1 MKLHLQAFNNN
12 ESLLMKKNKRHPTL
26 TATILLDTFVP
37 IKKALKSAF
46 FIQSKMIFLLLLLS
60 TSLFSQEIDDY
71 LSSEYTM
78 GSALVLE
85 PSEVV
90 KTNRGGFFYMSR
102 VGDGL
107 IKEYHDNGQ
116 LKSERTYKDGKLDGL
131 IKEYHDNGQLKSE
144 ITYKDGKKNGPYT
157 WYWDNGNISDQG
169 AYKDGKLDGPIKV
182 YYYTGELQIE
192 GVLKYRQ
199 KVGIVRGY
207 YKNGQLKSEGTY
219 RNDERN
225 GPLKSYFENG
235 KLRSDELFKNDVQV
249 GPFQYYHE
257 NGQLRLKGTR
267 KNDGVKDGVVKQYDD
282 SGKLIGEYNWKD
294 DELINSK
301 EY

>member
-1 MKLHLQAFNNN
+1 MRLHLQEFNNN

-71 LSSEYTM
+71 LSSKYDDYLSSKYTM

-116 LKSERTYKDGKLDGL
+116 LKSE
-131 IKEYHDNGQLKSE
+131 
-144 ITYKDGKKNGPYT
+144 ITYKNGKENGPYT

-192 GVLKYRQ
+192 GVLKDRQ

-225 GPLKSYFENG
+225 GPLKSYFKNG

-267 KNDGVKDGVVKQYDD
+267 KNDGVKDGVVKEYDD
-282 SGKLIGEYNWKD
+282 SGTLIGEYTWKND
-294 DELINSK
+294 KLIYSK

>member
-1 MKLHLQAFNNN
+1 MRLHRQGFNNN

-71 LSSEYTM
+71 LSSKYTM

-102 VGDGL
+102 VG
-107 IKEYHDNGQ
+107 
-116 LKSERTYKDGKLDGL
+116 DGL

-192 GVLKYRQ
+192 GVLKDRQ

-225 GPLKSYFENG
+225 GPLKSYFKNG

-267 KNDGVKDGVVKQYDD
+267 KNDGVKDGVVKEYDD
-282 SGKLIGEYNWKD
+282 SGKLIGEYTWKD

>member
-1 MKLHLQAFNNN
+1 MRLHLQAFNNN
-12 ESLLMKKNKRHPTL
+12 ESLLMKKNKRHPFL

-46 FIQSKMIFLLLLLS
+46 FMQSRMIVFLLLL
-60 TSLFSQEIDDY
+60 TSLFSQGIVDGGTVITNKGTFY
-71 LSSEYTM
+71 IS
-78 GSALVLE
+78 
-85 PSEVV
+85 V
-90 KTNRGGFFYMSR
+90 K
-102 VGDGL
+102 
-107 IKEYHDNGQ
+107 
-116 LKSERTYKDGKLDGL
+116 DGL

-144 ITYKDGKKNGPYT
+144 ITYKNGKENGPYT

-169 AYKDGKLDGPIKV
+169 SYKDGKLDGPIKV

-192 GVLKYRQ
+192 GVLKDRQ

-225 GPLKSYFENG
+225 GPLKSYFKNG

-267 KNDGVKDGVVKQYDD
+267 KNDGVKDGVVKEYDD
-282 SGKLIGEYNWKD
+282 SGKLIGEYTWKD

>member
-1 MKLHLQAFNNN
+1 MKLHRQGFNNN

-116 LKSERTYKDGKLDGL
+116 LKSE
-131 IKEYHDNGQLKSE
+131 

-192 GVLKYRQ
+192 GVLKDRQ

-267 KNDGVKDGVVKQYDD
+267 KNDGVKDGVVKEYDD
-282 SGKLIGEYNWKD
+282 SGKLIGEYTWKD

>member
-1 MKLHLQAFNNN
+1 MKLHRQGFNNN
-12 ESLLMKKNKRHPTL
+12 ESLLMKKNKRHPIL

-116 LKSERTYKDGKLDGL
+116 LKSE
-131 IKEYHDNGQLKSE
+131 
-144 ITYKDGKKNGPYT
+144 ITYKNGKENGPYT

-282 SGKLIGEYNWKD
+282 SGKLIGEYTWKD

>member
-1 MKLHLQAFNNN
+1 MKLHRQGFNNN

-116 LKSERTYKDGKLDGL
+116 LKSE
-131 IKEYHDNGQLKSE
+131 
-144 ITYKDGKKNGPYT
+144 ITYKDGEKNGPYT

>member
-1 MKLHLQAFNNN
+1 MKLHRQGFNNN

-116 LKSERTYKDGKLDGL
+116 LKSE
-131 IKEYHDNGQLKSE
+131 

-169 AYKDGKLDGPIKV
+169 AYKDGKLDGPIKI

-192 GVLKYRQ
+192 GVLKDRQ

-267 KNDGVKDGVVKQYDD
+267 KNDGVKDGVVKEYDD
-282 SGKLIGEYNWKD
+282 SGKLIGEYTWKD
-294 DELINSK
+294 NELINSK

>member
-1 MKLHLQAFNNN
+1 MKLHRQGFNNN

-102 VGDGL
+102 VG
-107 IKEYHDNGQ
+107 
-116 LKSERTYKDGKLDGL
+116 DGL

-267 KNDGVKDGVVKQYDD
+267 KNDGVKDGVVKEYDD
-282 SGKLIGEYNWKD
+282 SGKLIGEYTWKD

>member
-1 MKLHLQAFNNN
+1 MRLHRQGFNNN

-71 LSSEYTM
+71 LSSKYDDYLSSKYTM

-90 KTNRGGFFYMSR
+90 RTNRGGFFYMSR
-102 VGDGL
+102 VG
-107 IKEYHDNGQ
+107 
-116 LKSERTYKDGKLDGL
+116 DGL

-192 GVLKYRQ
+192 GVLKDRQ

-267 KNDGVKDGVVKQYDD
+267 KNDGVKDGVVKEYDD

>member
-1 MKLHLQAFNNN
+1 MRLHLQAFNNN

-102 VGDGL
+102 VG
-107 IKEYHDNGQ
+107 
-116 LKSERTYKDGKLDGL
+116 DGL

>member
-1 MKLHLQAFNNN
+1 MKLHRQGFNNN

-71 LSSEYTM
+71 LISKYTM

-102 VGDGL
+102 VG
-107 IKEYHDNGQ
+107 
-116 LKSERTYKDGKLDGL
+116 DGL

-192 GVLKYRQ
+192 GVLKDRQ

-267 KNDGVKDGVVKQYDD
+267 KNDGVKDGVVKEYDD
-282 SGKLIGEYNWKD
+282 SGKLIGEYTWKD

>member
-1 MKLHLQAFNNN
+1 MRLHLQEFNNN

-116 LKSERTYKDGKLDGL
+116 LKSE
-131 IKEYHDNGQLKSE
+131 

-192 GVLKYRQ
+192 GVLKDRQ

-282 SGKLIGEYNWKD
+282 SGKLIGEYTWKD